1 MDNNV
6 IQGLWI
12 GDKLSSLERLSLSSF
27 IANGHDYHLYVY
39 SDVKNVPEGVQIK
52 DGNEILPGA
61 DIFSYNVG
69 PGKGSYSAF
78 SNFFRYKLLYDKGG
92 WWCDTDMICLKPFD
106 FANNYVISSELH
118 LGNRHITS
126 GVIKAPKGSLA
137 MKSNWEI
144 CDSKDKDTLP
154 WGEVG
159 PRLMSQCVGR
169 FDLFDYVEQ
178 PEVFCPLGFLEW
190 HKVLAPN
197 FDLQFSEKTVAV
209 HLWNE
214 MWRRQGIDKDSSFHK
229 DCFYEKLKKELD
241 V

>member
-78 SNFFRYKLLYDKGG
+78 SNFIIRVDLYVVN
-92 WWCDTDMICLKPFD
+92 I
-106 FANNYVISSELH
+106 
-118 LGNRHITS
+118 
-126 GVIKAPKGSLA
+126 
-137 MKSNWEI
+137 
-144 CDSKDKDTLP
+144 
-154 WGEVG
+154 
-159 PRLMSQCVGR
+159 
-169 FDLFDYVEQ
+169 
-178 PEVFCPLGFLEW
+178 VF
-190 HKVLAPN
+190 
-197 FDLQFSEKTVAV
+197 
-209 HLWNE
+209 
-214 MWRRQGIDKDSSFHK
+214 
-229 DCFYEKLKKELD
+229 
-241 V
+241 